1 LPQVLFNPIPGQEE
15 DNAAAM
21 VRYGAGVM
29 VDRTEDILGATMKI
43 LTSENY
49 RRHMRDSARA
59 AHRPNSARAAAEL
72 LLERMP

>member
-1 LPQVLFNPIPGQEE
+1 
-15 DNAAAM
+15 
-21 VRYGAGVM
+21 
-29 VDRTEDILGATMKI
+29 MKI